1 MRHSKDLSVTISNL
15 VKARDFIS
23 YPDYWGKGEYFI
35 YDFTG
40 FGYQAYVQGALQHI
54 GVELPQ
60 CKIAARMVDP
70 EL

>member
-1 MRHSKDLSVTISNL
+1 MRHSKDMSVTISNL
-15 VKARDFIS
+15 VKFRNCIS